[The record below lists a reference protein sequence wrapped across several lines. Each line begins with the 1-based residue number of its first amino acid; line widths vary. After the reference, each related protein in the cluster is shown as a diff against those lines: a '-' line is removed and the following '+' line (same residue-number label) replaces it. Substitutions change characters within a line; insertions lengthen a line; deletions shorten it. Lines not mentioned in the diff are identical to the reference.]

1 MALLLECT
9 EIKKYGLFTPL
20 KRFEPKFG
28 LFEYEARNGYRYLA
42 VGKLAK
48 IKVVLKLLI
57 LFMAVLIYCK
67 IIKQI

>member
-1 MALLLECT
+1 
-9 EIKKYGLFTPL
+9 
-20 KRFEPKFG
+20 

-57 LFMAVLIYCK
+57 LFMAVLIYARSHKQFDLDQRFCK
-67 IIKQI
+67 YGSLSEGVSIKMT

>member
-9 EIKKYGLFTPL
+9 EIKKLWLFTTKHL

-42 VGKLAK
+42 VGGN
-48 IKVVLKLLI
+48 
-57 LFMAVLIYCK
+57 
-67 IIKQI
+67 

>member
-1 MALLLECT
+1 MA
-9 EIKKYGLFTPL
+9 YSQPL

-67 IIKQI
+67 TSNS